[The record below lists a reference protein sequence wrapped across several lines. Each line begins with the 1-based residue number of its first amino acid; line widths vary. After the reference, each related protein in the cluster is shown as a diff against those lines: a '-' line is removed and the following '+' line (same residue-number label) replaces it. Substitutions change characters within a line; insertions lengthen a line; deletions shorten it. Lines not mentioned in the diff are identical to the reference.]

1 MSVLIKKAII
11 ASSTG
16 AAQQQ
21 DVLIEKGII
30 KAIAADI
37 TEVADQVIEA
47 ESICISP
54 GWVDVFCQ
62 FQDTGAEQKETL
74 QTGAAAA
81 AAGGFTDVLV
91 VPNTQPAIHNR
102 VQVEYILQ
110 KGSTLPAAVY
120 PLGAITKNCE
130 GKELAEMYD
139 MRNGGAIAFTDGWKT
154 LQSPQ
159 IMLKALQYVKT
170 FDGVVVQLPDEPQ
183 LSKHG
188 LINEGIISTQLGLP
202 GKPAIAE
209 SLMVARDLE
218 LLEYT
223 SSRLHL
229 TGISTRKSIELIR
242 RAKAQGLQVTCS
254 ATPYHLYFTD
264 GDTTGYDTNLKVNP
278 PLRTAEDVEALKAA
292 VLDGTIDC
300 ITSHHYPQD
309 YDSKVCEFEYAG
321 YGMEGLETSYRAVLA
336 AIPELNTEQ
345 VNALFSGNAR
355 RIFGLAQPEIA
366 VGQPARFTLY
376 IQDAPE
382 TLIDKKD
389 IRSKCSNNAFIGK
402 ALPGKVIG
410 TIRGERIFL
419 ND

>member
-11 ASSTG
+11 ASSN
-16 AAQQQ
+16 AATPQQ
-21 DVLIEKGII
+21 DILIEAGII
-30 KAIAADI
+30 KTIAPDI
-37 TEVADQVIEA
+37 NEPADQVIDL
-47 ESICISP
+47 SGICISP
-54 GWVDVFCQ
+54 GWVDIFCQ
-62 FQDTGAEQKETL
+62 FHDTGAEQKETL
-74 QTGAAAA
+74 ATGAAAA

-91 VPNTQPAIHNR
+91 VPNTQPAIHSK
-102 VQVEYILQ
+102 VQAEYIIQ

-120 PLGAITKNCE
+120 PLGAITKSCE

-170 FDGVVVQLPDEPQ
+170 FDGIIIQLPDEPQ

-223 SSRLHL
+223 GSRLHI
-229 TGISTRKSIELIR
+229 TGISTQKSIELIR
-242 RAKAQGLQVTCS
+242 QAKAKGLQVTCS
-254 ATPYHLYFTD
+254 ATPYHLCFTD

-292 VLDGTIDC
+292 VLDGTVDC

-321 YGMEGLETSYRAVLA
+321 YGMEGLETSYRAVLSA
-336 AIPELNTEQ
+336 LPQLTAEQ
-345 VNALFSGNAR
+345 LYNLFSGNAR
-355 RIFGLAQPEIA
+355 RIFGLDQPTIA
-366 VGQPARFTLY
+366 IGHQAYVTLY
-376 IQDAPE
+376 TTNEKE
-382 TLIDKKD
+382 TVVEKSA

-410 TIRGERIFL
+410 TIRAERIFL